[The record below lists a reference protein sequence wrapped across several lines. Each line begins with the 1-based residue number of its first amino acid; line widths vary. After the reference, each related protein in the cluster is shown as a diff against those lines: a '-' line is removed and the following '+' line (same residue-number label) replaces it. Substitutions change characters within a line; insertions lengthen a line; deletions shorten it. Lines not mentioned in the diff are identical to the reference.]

1 VSRNRPPDYHFWATT
16 IAVVS
21 AQRRPVS
28 ARQRLADVGR
38 RTGVGV
44 CALKKG
50 RTDPMA
56 DHLTKNISTKVTA
69 REYDRLVRLAN
80 GQTLS
85 AWVRGVLFATT
96 IPSPIDQVLLAEM
109 LALRTILLNLHFAV
123 ASGEPPTLEAMKR
136 LIERADDEKYRRAF
150 EQLTAPAW
158 RP

>member
-1 VSRNRPPDYHFWATT
+1 MP
-16 IAVVS
+16 
-21 AQRRPVS
+21 
-28 ARQRLADVGR
+28 
-38 RTGVGV
+38 
-44 CALKKG
+44 
-50 RTDPMA
+50 

-69 REYDRLVRLAN
+69 QEYDRLARLAN

-85 AWVRGVLFATT
+85 AWVREILLATT
-96 IPSPIDQVLLAEM
+96 IPRPIEQVLLAEL

-136 LIERADDEKYRRAF
+136 LIERADDEKHRRAF